1 MSVRLRLTR
10 LGRRNRPYYRIAAF
24 DNRSRRDG
32 KPIEYLGTY
41 DPLKKEGETVEM
53 KLERIRYWLSVG
65 AEPSETVASM
75 LLKVGVPL
83 PARRGPGQ
91 RRRAVAGGE

>member
-32 KPIEYLGTY
+32 APVEYLGTY
-41 DPLKKEGETVEM
+41 DPLKKDGETVEM
-53 KLERIRYWLSVG
+53 NVERMKHWLSVG

-75 LLKVGVPL
+75 LLKAGLTL
-83 PARRGPGQ
+83 PARKGRGQ
-91 RRRAVAGGE
+91 RSRAAAKEE

>member
-32 KPIEYLGTY
+32 RPVEYLGTY

-53 KLERIRYWLSVG
+53 NVERMKHWLSVG

-75 LLKVGVPL
+75 LLNAGLTL
-83 PARRGPGQ
+83 PARRGRGV
-91 RRRAVAGGE
+91 RSRASAKQE